1 MTDKRKEINMQIKDI
16 KESYEN
22 KGLLALFSKAIIE
35 LELDLA
41 QEVSREL
48 EIRVANKIDDLMT
61 ATFIR

>member
-1 MTDKRKEINMQIKDI
+1 MQI

-22 KGLLALFSKAIIE
+22 KGLLDLFSKAIIE